1 MDNDLVERLRT
12 EMRYEFER
20 IAPPEGFPAFH
31 DIPVG
36 RHISDEF
43 WDLEQEH
50 LWPKVWVLAG
60 RIEDIPGV
68 GDYFLFDDLRQPI
81 IVVRGKDSVVRAFY
95 NTCQHRGAPVVRE
108 QVGSARAFRC
118 QYHSWTYDISSGALI
133 NVPDERD
140 FVGLDKAERFL
151 QTLRC
156 EVWDNWIFVNQDH
169 EAPSLA
175 DWLGPIAPQ
184 LAELQGT
191 SLRTIARR
199 SEVVACNWKI
209 TAEAFL
215 EVYHF
220 RHIHSRNGDTLLDNR
235 GATMGLLPNGSS
247 RMITPFS
254 KSACA
259 AFGMDDWDDWQHV
272 VTPGFA
278 DIATVNDMIR
288 CTSSAYSLFPNL
300 ITPLAAYGF
309 PFITFWPIDK
319 RTTSITWTHYAPSG
333 PNGSP
338 PNGSPP
344 NGSPPNGSPPNAAP
358 PNAAP
363 PNGLDHDSDSAP
375 PADSGSAAPRR
386 ADEVLTPAWQRRM
399 DTFDQIMAE
408 DFANLAPMQRSL
420 ESPAMRGI
428 PINYQ
433 ERRIWHFHEQ
443 LDRMIGVE
451 RVPPALRVAQ
461 LLDRYV
467 ER

>member
-1 MDNDLVERLRT
+1 MDNTLVERLRS
-12 EMRYEFER
+12 EMRYEFDR
-20 IAPPEGFPAFH
+20 TAPPNGFPAFH

-43 WDLEQEH
+43 WELEQAH
-50 LWPKVWVLAG
+50 VWRRVWVLAG
-60 RIEDIPGV
+60 RDKDISGV
-68 GDYFLFDDLRQPI
+68 GDYFLFDDLRQLI
-81 IVVRGKDSVVRAFY
+81 IIVRGKDSVVRAFY

-108 QVGSARAFRC
+108 PIGSARALRC
-118 QYHSWTYDISSGALI
+118 QYHSWTYDISSGELI

-140 FVGLDKAERFL
+140 FVGLDRTERCL
-151 QTLRC
+151 QMLRC

-169 EAPSLA
+169 DAPPLS
-175 DWLGPIAPQ
+175 DWLGPIASQ
-184 LAELQGT
+184 LSELQGAT
-191 SLRTIARR
+191 LRTVAKR
-199 SEVVACNWKI
+199 SEIVACNWKV

-220 RHIHSRNGDTLLDNR
+220 RHIHSRNGETQLDNR

-254 KSACA
+254 KSACTA
-259 AFGMDDWDDWQHV
+259 AGMADWDDWQHV
-272 VTPGFA
+272 VAPGFA
-278 DIATVNDMIR
+278 DIDTVNDMVR
-288 CTSSAYSLFPNL
+288 CTSAAYSVFPNL

-319 RTTSITWTHYAPSG
+319 RTTRVTWTHYAPIDFDPEQG
-333 PNGSP
+333 
-338 PNGSPP
+338 
-344 NGSPPNGSPPNAAP
+344 
-358 PNAAP
+358 
-363 PNGLDHDSDSAP
+363 
-375 PADSGSAAPRR
+375 
-386 ADEVLTPAWQRRM
+386 LTPAWQKRM
-399 DTFDQIMAE
+399 DVFDQIMAE

-420 ESPAMRGI
+420 ESPAMRGM

-443 LDRMIGVE
+443 LDRMIGIE
-451 RVPPALRVAQ
+451 RVPAGLRVAQ